1 MPEPLSP
8 KILVII
14 PVRIPPR
21 RNLSKFADPVDIKF
35 NKLYFYYCY
44 NYLTVKEPFYSATSE
59 NELLSDILTLSTNSS
74 SQQPK
79 RPLTL
84 LQKSLNQRVAVRL
97 KSEIEYKGVMNNVDS
112 YMNLILVNAE
122 EYLGPDLLANYGKV
136 VIRGNNVL
144 FIRLIK
150 DF

>member
-1 MPEPLSP
+1 MG
-8 KILVII
+8 
-14 PVRIPPR
+14 
-21 RNLSKFADPVDIKF
+21 DPVDIKS
-35 NKLYFYYCY
+35 NKEYYYKYCY
-44 NYLTVKEPFYSATSE
+44 NYLTIKEPFYSARCE
-59 NELLSDILTLSTNSS
+59 NELLSDILTLSANSS
-74 SQQPK
+74 SQPPK

-122 EYLGPDLLANYGKV
+122 EYLGQDLLANYGKV